1 MSWANISS
9 RAKQQGVQKDVGV
22 AGTVTVAPFVLWQQE
37 CSTENNSD
45 IKYIYSP
52 IAFFFLCVISY
63 GYLQGSENSERE
75 ACK

>member
-1 MSWANISS
+1 MSWADISS

-52 IAFFFLCVISY
+52 IAFFFFCDKLWISSRFRK
-63 GYLQGSENSERE
+63 Q
-75 ACK
+75 